1 MGKANKRRMLDS
13 MGDPATIIGRGTEF
27 TGEFRGHGHILV
39 CGAVRGD
46 SALDGSVTVAEGARW
61 HGALAAT
68 DIIVA
73 GEVEGD
79 VSASDRVEIRPTARI
94 RGSVTAGRI
103 AIGEGAVVD
112 GELRTSVSAHLHRFE
127 EKRHIHD

>member
-1 MGKANKRRMLDS
+1 MGRGNKRRMLDS
-13 MGDPATIIGRGTEF
+13 MGEPATVIGSGTEF
-27 TGEFRGHGHILV
+27 MGEFRGRGHILV
-39 CGAVRGD
+39 CGVVRGD

-68 DIIVA
+68 DIILA

-112 GELRTSVSAHLHRFE
+112 GELKTSASGHPHRFE
-127 EKRHIHD
+127 EKRHIRD

>member
-1 MGKANKRRMLDS
+1 MAKADKRRMLDS
-13 MGDPATIIGRGTEF
+13 MGEPATVIGRGTEF
-27 TGEFRGHGHILV
+27 MGEFRGRGHILV
-39 CGAVRGD
+39 CGVVRGD
-46 SALDGSVTVAEGARW
+46 SVLDGSVTVADGAQW
-61 HGALAAT
+61 KGALAAT

-127 EKRHIHD
+127 EKRHIRD